1 MSGDKMRKCTQC
13 GSENTNGLEHCN
25 NCGFSESQGMRDP
38 PQGAD
43 VGRGDVEELD
53 LLAIPYRDRQ
63 LLEIVKGA
71 TENPAEIRLE
81 WVDILTG
88 AAAGGF
94 AVAFPAAFP
103 GAAIGVAASLI
114 PGVSDKYEQFVHRL
128 GGHFDKAMSGVPGF
142 KKIEK
147 GIESVER
154 VVDKATE
161 KVAEVLPARGQ
172 INDFLNSRANSLRT
186 YFKKKPPERIL
197 RIPADLADKLICFQA
212 GHPLYDTVYAGHP
225 LVPRVYVT
233 VASFH
238 RYLFEDKFN
247 ELFTLLYSLGAR
259 QVEMNH
265 VRGYSTAIDRKGGL
279 SLPGVSGLDV
289 TASGSRQLSQSSE
302 GHLTAQ
308 FSPNGEPHI
317 PQSLVWLPYEQ
328 TWKNVAE
335 ARLTGRLEEIDVELQ
350 YNDDY
355 HIDKDLT
362 INLSKRG
369 LSLGGS
375 FEGHEPTTW
384 KFKAK
389 FS

>member
-1 MSGDKMRKCTQC
+1 MRKCTQC
-13 GSENTNGLEHCN
+13 GSENTDGLDHCK
-25 NCGFSESQGMRDP
+25 NCGFSEGQGMRDP
-38 PQGAD
+38 PQAAN
-43 VGRGDVEELD
+43 VGLGDVEELD
-53 LLAIPYRDRQ
+53 LLATPYRDRQ

-71 TENPAEIRLE
+71 TDNPAEIHLE

-94 AVAFPAAFP
+94 AAAFP
-103 GAAIGVAASLI
+103 GAAIGLAASLI
-114 PGVSDKYEQFVHRL
+114 PGVSDKYEQFVDRL

-154 VVDKATE
+154 FVDKATE
-161 KVAEVLPARGQ
+161 NVVEVLPARGQ

-186 YFKKKPPERIL
+186 YFKKKTPDRIL

-212 GHPLYDTVYAGHP
+212 GHPLYETVYAGHP

-238 RYLFEDKFN
+238 RYLFEEKFN
-247 ELFTLLYSLGAR
+247 ELLRLLYSLGAR
-259 QVEMNH
+259 QVEIDH
-265 VRGYSTAIDRKGGL
+265 VRGYSTAIDGKGGL

-289 TASGSRQLSQSSE
+289 TASGSRKLSQSSE

-317 PQSLVWLPYEQ
+317 PQSLVWLSYEQ
-328 TWKNVAE
+328 TWKNVAD

-355 HIDKDLT
+355 GINKDLT
-362 INLSKRG
+362 IKLSKLG
-369 LSLGGS
+369 LSLGGN
-375 FEGHEPTTW
+375 FEGHEQTVW